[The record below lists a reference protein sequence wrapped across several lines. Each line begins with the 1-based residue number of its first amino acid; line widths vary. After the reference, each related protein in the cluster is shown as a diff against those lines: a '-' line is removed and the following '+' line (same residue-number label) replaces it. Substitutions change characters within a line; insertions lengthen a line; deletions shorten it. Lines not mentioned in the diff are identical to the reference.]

1 MSKILKIITAL
12 ILLSL
17 LAFVIRTVYLKVYG
31 ISVDEIVNNAVN
43 QVEQV
48 VEDALKKADRAVEKS
63 LKQTESA
70 ADKTIQQ
77 VEKDIKEQLNK

>member
-17 LAFVIRTVYLKVYG
+17 LAFVIRTVYFKVYG

-43 QVEQV
+43 QAEQV
-48 VEDALKKADRAVEKS
+48 VEDALKKDDR
-63 LKQTESA
+63 A